1 MAVPQFTPEESA
13 DLYEQW
19 VKTKTGTCP
28 DCNGVVESR
37 SNASFGGPRAR
48 VFECRGRC
56 KKIGSHDPGNAPPRH
71 GEAPIGPGPDKSLG
85 RSRTGH

>member
-1 MAVPQFTPEESA
+1 MTVPQFTPKESA

-28 DCNGVVESR
+28 DCSGVVESK
-37 SNASFGGPRAR
+37 SNASPASPRAR

-56 KKIGSHDPGNAPPRH
+56 MKIGGHDPGNAPPR
-71 GEAPIGPGPDKSLG
+71 P
-85 RSRTGH
+85 